1 MKLILL
7 GPPGAGKGTQ
17 AKSICDEFKIPHI
30 SSGDIFRKYLQE
42 NKPLGI
48 EAAKY
53 INKGELVPDDIT
65 IKIMEDRLSLDD
77 SKEGFLLDGFPRTI
91 KQAEKLD
98 AFLNKLDETLNR
110 ALIIDVPKSFILERV
125 TGRRI
130 CTNCGASYHIV
141 HNPPKVEGICDVC
154 GKKVVQR
161 EDDTLGTVNNRL
173 EVYYRQTSPV
183 IDYYREKGVLSLV
196 DGTQG
201 IAEVL
206 EGIFKILR
214 SIV

>member
-17 AKSICDEFKIPHI
+17 AKNICDEFKIPHI
-30 SSGDIFRKYLQE
+30 SSGDIFRKYFQE

-48 EAAKY
+48 EAVKY

-65 IKIMEDRLSLDD
+65 IKIMEDRLSVDD

-91 KQAEKLD
+91 KQAETLD
-98 AFLNKLDETLNR
+98 DFLSKIDETLDR

-130 CTNCGASYHIV
+130 CKNCGASYHIV

-154 GKKVVQR
+154 GKEIVQR
-161 EDDTLGTVNNRL
+161 EDDTLDTVNNRL

-201 IAEVL
+201 IEEVL
-206 EGIFKILR
+206 ESIFKILR